1 MNRILNEIKTGWN
14 EVRWAWHFSA
24 YLLPTTAL
32 AVLLAYAI
40 DGEFSSPPTLM
51 QILLVTLAG
60 LLSLYFASPD
70 SSVVLRLKKRH
81 AAQRL
86 GGKVESTANSTTG
99 LPVISERLL
108 LLLFKEDES
117 NIIGDLAEEYA
128 QFSGKHGEL
137 YAKIWLYKQVF
148 ASVEPLILKS
158 IIKWVGLLGIAELL
172 HRIIGR

>member
-1 MNRILNEIKTGWN
+1 MNRILNEINAGWN
-14 EVRWAWHFSA
+14 EVRWVWRFSV
-24 YLLPTTAL
+24 YLLPAISL
-32 AVLLAYAI
+32 AVLLAYI
-40 DGEFSSPPTLM
+40 VDGGFSYQPTLM
-51 QILLVTLAG
+51 QILLVTLAA

-70 SSVVLRLKKRH
+70 SSVMLRLKKRH

-99 LPVISERLL
+99 LPVIGERLL
-108 LLLFKEDES
+108 LLSFKEDES

-158 IIKWVGLLGIAELL
+158 IIKWVGFLGIAELL
-172 HRIIGR
+172 HKIIGR